1 MVAPFVIF
9 KTSYG
14 LHVSWGSSDNISGIG
29 CTCCGI
35 FVDVIVKYAEIR
47 LETPQI
53 GETSID
59 TSNTAPWSLLVM
71 LVKMW
76 HIVTNITLG
85 YRLYRIVYSKLTE
98 CKENHLRLAISL
110 CSGPLIRFWLHM
122 NHQVSSLW
130 SARYR
135 GSLPIPLFL
144 GVIHDLSLLYRI
156 QIHWTLKERYI

>member
-14 LHVSWGSSDNISGIG
+14 LHVSWCPSDNISGIG
-29 CTCCGI
+29 CTCCRV
-35 FVDVIVKYAEIR
+35 FVDVIEKYSEIR

-85 YRLYRIVYSKLTE
+85 YRLYRIVCSKLTE

-122 NHQVSSLW
+122 NHQLSNPW

-135 GSLPIPLFL
+135 DSLPIPLFL
-144 GVIHDLSLLYRI
+144 DVIHDFFLLHRI
-156 QIHWTLKERYI
+156 HIRWTLKDRM